1 MSGDTEG
8 GPRWVGHVHT
18 MSKRMSDRVQAQG
31 GAGLDNFIFP
41 GDATSPAPFG
51 MSSAGLW
58 DDVEVGG
65 LAPGASDT
73 IIL

>member
-1 MSGDTEG
+1 MA
-8 GPRWVGHVHT
+8 
-18 MSKRMSDRVQAQG
+18 DRGQGG
-31 GAGLDNFIFP
+31 GAGLDNFIFA

-58 DDVEVGG
+58 DEVEVGG
-65 LAPGASDT
+65 TWGRRAGGM

>member
-1 MSGDTEG
+1 
-8 GPRWVGHVHT
+8 
-18 MSKRMSDRVQAQG
+18 MSKRMSDRVQG
-31 GAGLDNFIFP
+31 GTGLDNFIFP

-58 DDVEVGG
+58 DEVEVGG
-65 LAPGASDT
+65 PAAGACDK